1 MIYANVVLH
10 LETKKSFMYNTH
22 HAIRHTINILEGGEI
37 NGRKEKSI
45 KRRRKRSS

>member
-1 MIYANVVLH
+1 MIYANVYYTWRLKRA
-10 LETKKSFMYNTH
+10 LY
-22 HAIRHTINILEGGEI
+22 AIRHTINILEGGEI